1 MLFGIFFAFWR
12 FMEIITLIPTLGM
25 LAYFVHIYASHN
37 ALTPNY
43 ILILF
48 IVSVLAAAWAI
59 ATLFTYHRTKSNAL
73 FVSFIDLCFVGALI
87 ASVYELRFISHDKC
101 SNVSSGATY
110 AINFG
115 AVGASVTG
123 FHVNVD
129 KTCAMLKA
137 SFAFGI
143 MNCIFFF
150 ITSLMALFVGRHHRE
165 ETVVVKE
172 THHSRHGHRRSGS
185 HRSHRSSHSGRRSHA
200 YV

>member
-1 MLFGIFFAFWR
+1 MLS
-12 FMEIITLIPTLGM
+12 
-25 LAYFVHIYASHN
+25 YFVNVYASHN

-48 IVSVLAAAWAI
+48 IVSVLGAVWAV

-87 ASVYELRFISHDKC
+87 ASVYELRFIGHANC
-101 SNVSSGATY
+101 TRTTPGATY
-110 AINFG
+110 SISFG
-115 AVGASVTG
+115 DVSGSVTG
-123 FHVNVD
+123 FHVSTN

-137 SFAFGI
+137 SWVFGI

-150 ITSLMALFVGRHHRE
+150 ITSLLACVVGRGKKE
-165 ETVVVKE
+165 DVVVVKE
-172 THHSRHGHRRSGS
+172 THYARHGHRRSGS